1 MKRFAT
7 CVALLALLTASVTR
21 SFSGQKSASQ
31 ERREAEDKY
40 PAGLARVIQHQL
52 LVLPF
57 YSVFDSITFALD
69 GKKVT
74 LAGHVVRHTLKDHA
88 EAAVKNIEGVDAV
101 VNNIEVLPVSPADN
115 DLRRSVYRAI
125 YENPALA
132 RYAIQAVPS
141 IHIIVK
147 NGSVSLEGLVASESD
162 KNLAAV
168 RAGDVPGVLNVK
180 NNLVVRP
187 KGGTAE

>member
-1 MKRFAT
+1 MKRFGSRLALI
-7 CVALLALLTASVTR
+7 ALLSAHVTP
-21 SFSGQKSASQ
+21 SLPAQKFASQ

-40 PAGLARVIQHQL
+40 TSSLVREIQHQL

-74 LAGHVVRHTLKDHA
+74 LAGQVVRHTLKDHA
-88 EAAVKNIEGVDAV
+88 EAAIKNIEGVDVV

-147 NGSVSLEGLVASESD
+147 NGSVSLEGLVTSESD

-168 RAGDVPGVLNVK
+168 RAGDVPGVLSVK